1 MAILQLKEEG
11 YLDELKTRWWYDKSK
26 CGTSGSATK
35 DSSQSAL
42 NLINVAGT
50 FYILILGLILSILVA
65 GCELMYKARKQSK
78 KKNVTLDEFKLGE
91 NFILFF

>member
-26 CGTSGSATK
+26 CGTAGSSSK
-35 DSSQSAL
+35 DSSQNAL
-42 NLINVAGT
+42 NLINVAGI
-50 FYILILGLILSILVA
+50 FYILISGLILSIFVA

-78 KKNVTLDEFKLGE
+78 KKNVT
-91 NFILFF
+91 